1 MRKNQDKNTVYGT
14 FTPNKE
20 GKYSITANLFGYSV
34 SKSIDVYKVDI
45 SASEVTTFTNVPVT
59 FKVHLD
65 GDKKHTANQ
74 KVKVSFFKDYE
85 LVTDE
90 NGDGSVVFDNLN
102 YDIGKYRVD
111 ITVDTFKAQSAVN
124 IITTIEA
131 EDVVQ
136 VSGDHV
142 TFKAQFTNSAG
153 EFLNK
158 STKVEFLLDDT
169 SYNAVIADDE
179 GNALAD
185 FYSLSRGEHK
195 VVVIN
200 PDNGEMK
207 TYRIVILMGFGGGYN
222 GTNNQNQ
229 ETPDTT
235 LDNSNSVNSN
245 AVGTNSL
252 FNDNGNTT
260 NQPTHTS
267 VSKDIENPEANGEDN
282 NLWWI
287 ILAIIAIIAAGGII
301 KKYKG

>member
-1 MRKNQDKNTVYGT
+1 M
-14 FTPNKE
+14 
-20 GKYSITANLFGYSV
+20 
-34 SKSIDVYKVDI
+34 
-45 SASEVTTFTNVPVT
+45 
-59 FKVHLD
+59 
-65 GDKKHTANQ
+65 
-74 KVKVSFFKDYE
+74 
-85 LVTDE
+85 
-90 NGDGSVVFDNLN
+90 N
-102 YDIGKYRVD
+102 Y
-111 ITVDTFKAQSAVN
+111 
-124 IITTIEA
+124 
-131 EDVVQ
+131 
-136 VSGDHV
+136 
-142 TFKAQFTNSAG
+142 SAG

-169 SYNAVIADDE
+169 SYNAVITDDE

-200 PDNGEMK
+200 LDNGEMK

-260 NQPTHTS
+260 NQPTNTS
-267 VSKDIENPEANGEDN
+267 VSKDIENPQANGEDN